1 QPSSAGSRRPMHFV
15 PTAPDRCARF
25 ARGHALTGLRG
36 PQQGVGEGAHGC
48 QPTSAGRI
56 AGPWRS
62 ALPSDRPG
70 PGGSATSGGT
80 MPELDGA
87 PRIVVVGSTN
97 MDLITT
103 TPSLPQPGQT
113 LLGNNFHTTP
123 GGKGGNQAVAVARA
137 GGAVQFVGAVG
148 RDDFGR
154 ALRDRLAA
162 AGVGTDRLRAVEGP
176 SGIAAITVDARA
188 ENTIVVVPGANGT
201 LTEAALVIL
210 QLEIPIETVVA
221 AARAA
226 ADAGVTVLLNPSPV
240 RDLPSDLVGAVTILV
255 VNRGEADALGADVL
269 AAVPHVVTTL
279 GGDGAVHRGPDGV
292 ETAVPAPNV
301 EVVDTTGAGDAF
313 TGALA

>member
-1 QPSSAGSRRPMHFV
+1 
-15 PTAPDRCARF
+15 
-25 ARGHALTGLRG
+25 
-36 PQQGVGEGAHGC
+36 
-48 QPTSAGRI
+48 
-56 AGPWRS
+56 
-62 ALPSDRPG
+62 
-70 PGGSATSGGT
+70 

-113 LLGNNFHTTP
+113 LLGNDFHTAP

-201 LTEAALVIL
+201 LTDLNDDDRAAITEAALVIL

-313 TGALA
+313 TGALAVAWASGASPRSALEAACAAGAEAATRSGA